1 MLRKRRSI
9 WEMERLQFILFVVK
23 KRRKKSIL
31 FWIKQK
37 LSNQN
42 KCRNKVTAWNLF
54 LSEKQVV
61 GPRPGGRRFLRP
73 MYLERVY
80 CIVKNI
86 TIGEMLAVDSIDS
99 SSKRMFS
106 LILAVVVVADKRA
119 VFPLFVIIVIV
130 NSHSDAI
137 STDDRRMIREARDTI
152 RIKTLHLAVFKIF
165 IDIKY

>member
-1 MLRKRRSI
+1 
-9 WEMERLQFILFVVK
+9 
-23 KRRKKSIL
+23 
-31 FWIKQK
+31 
-37 LSNQN
+37 
-42 KCRNKVTAWNLF
+42 
-54 LSEKQVV
+54 
-61 GPRPGGRRFLRP
+61 

-137 STDDRRMIREARDTI
+137 STGDRRMIRGARDTI